1 MIGKLSTTRRSGKA
15 GAAMIESRWITRWPE
30 LFAGLT
36 DTQVRGVVQ
45 AIDNNVLEGWDPQ
58 RADVGLLT
66 RSARGE
72 LTDAEVIAEAVAMA
86 TGARVAHALG

>member
-1 MIGKLSTTRRSGKA
+1 MTD
-15 GAAMIESRWITRWPE
+15 SRWIKRWPE

-58 RADVGLLT
+58 REDIEFLT
-66 RSARGE
+66 RAARGE
-72 LTDAEVIAEAVAMA
+72 FTDAEAIAEAVAMA
-86 TGARVAHALG
+86 SRARRARPTD